1 MGSSGRLVER
11 AGGTAPPQ
19 PLLFSQEHL
28 YLLAF
33 KRYWALPWKFMI
45 FDNILKSLHLGWK
58 QKQV

>member
-45 FDNILKSLHLGWK
+45 FDNILKPLHLG
-58 QKQV
+58 